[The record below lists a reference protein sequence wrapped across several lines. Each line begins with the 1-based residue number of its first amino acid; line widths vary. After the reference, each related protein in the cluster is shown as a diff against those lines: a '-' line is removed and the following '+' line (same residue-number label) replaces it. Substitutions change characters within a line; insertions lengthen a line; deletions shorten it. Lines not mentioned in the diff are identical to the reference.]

1 MAGKHVV
8 AVDLGGESGR
18 VMRATFDGERLQ
30 IEEMHRFLN
39 IPVQVG
45 QTLYWDALRIWHEV
59 TTGIKL
65 ASQDAAS
72 IGVDTWGVD
81 FAFLDRDGNMLAN
94 PIHYRD
100 RSSEGMMEW
109 VFERVPRR
117 ELYDRTGIQFIAVN
131 GLWRL
136 AYLARHHSPV
146 LEIATTFLTIPDLF
160 NYWLTGSKT
169 CEFTHATTG
178 GFFNAHARNWD
189 LDVLSRLGIPTE
201 MFPPVVQPGT
211 RIGAY
216 EGIPVIVPA
225 THDTGSAVAAVPTTT
240 DRFAYLSSGTW
251 SLLGL
256 EVDAPIMGDVAYEA
270 NLTNEGGVYG
280 TFRFLQNIAGMWLLQ
295 QCRGAWADE
304 GQQYEYAEMMAM
316 ADTAEPFRSF
326 IDPDADEFFQPGDM
340 PALIREFCKRNRQP
354 VPESHAQVVRTV
366 YESLA
371 FKYRYNLERLLRVSG
386 REVDRLHIIGGGS
399 RNTLLCQMTANAIG
413 RVVVAGPGEATAL
426 GNAIVQLISLGELQD
441 LAQAREMLSRSD
453 ELITYEPQATA
464 VWDEHYHR
472 FAAMLQQKQ

>member
-1 MAGKHVV
+1 MTGKHVV

-18 VMRATFDGERLQ
+18 VMRATFDGEHLQ
-30 IEEMHRFLN
+30 IEEAHRFLN

-45 QTLYWDALRIWHEV
+45 KTLYWDALRLWHEI

-65 ASQDAAS
+65 VAQGASS
-72 IGVDTWGVD
+72 IGVDSWGVD

-109 VFERVPRR
+109 VFERVPKR
-117 ELYDRTGIQFIAVN
+117 ELYDRTGIQFIPVN

-136 AYLARHHSPV
+136 ASLARHHSPV
-146 LEIATTFLTIPDLF
+146 LETATTFLTLPDLF
-160 NYWLTGSKT
+160 NYWLTGSRT

-178 GFFNAHARNWD
+178 GFFNAHTRNWD
-189 LDVLSRLGIPTE
+189 FDVLSRLGVPTE
-201 MFPPVVQPGT
+201 IFPPVVQPGT

-216 EGIPVIVPA
+216 EGIPVIAPA
-225 THDTGSAVAAVPTTT
+225 THDTGSAVVAVPTTT

-256 EVDAPIMGDVAYEA
+256 EVDTPIMGDVAFEA

-295 QCRGAWADE
+295 QSRAVWAE
-304 GQQYEYAEMMAM
+304 QGHKYEYSEMMAL
-316 ADTAEPFRSF
+316 AETAEPFGSF
-326 IDPDADEFFQPGDM
+326 IDPDDISFFQPGDM
-340 PALIREFCKRNRQP
+340 PAAIREFCRETQQP
-354 VPESHAQVVRTV
+354 VPETDAQIIRTI

-386 REVDRLHIIGGGS
+386 KQVDRLHIIGGGS

-426 GNAIVQLISLGELQD
+426 GNAIVQLISLGELAD

-453 ELITYEPQATA
+453 ELSSYEPQATTR
-464 VWDEHYHR
+464 WDEHYDR
-472 FAAMLQQKQ
+472 FAAILQKKQ